1 MTAPRRVE
9 VREPVVLTDAP
20 SPGVCQT
27 GRSMTAARAVYE
39 REVARMA
46 VAHLV
51 TAGPYSVALA
61 AHCAFSEVPAP
72 AGIGPGPTRAEIG
85 RVHELVRRAVPA
97 DRKHGSRYVGPG
109 YTRRLPVHH
118 APVPPRR
125 GAAARLRP

>member
-1 MTAPRRVE
+1 MKAPRGE

-20 SPGVCQT
+20 SPRVCDT
-27 GRSMTAARAVYE
+27 EGSMTAARAAYE

-46 VAHLV
+46 VAHLA

-72 AGIGPGPTRAEIG
+72 ADIGPGPTRAETG
-85 RVHELVRRAVPA
+85 RVRDLVRRAVAA

-118 APVPPRR
+118 GPVPPRR
-125 GAAARLRP
+125 GAAATLRP